1 YGARL
6 AMTLPCEPTVPAARL
21 EADLRR
27 FELRRLRVSIGA
39 KMASVV
45 VPDAQSY
52 LRSGGWV
59 DDAER
64 QHEPPYWVQVWP
76 ASLVMSRWLAGGWHG
91 TGRRALDLGC
101 GLGLPG
107 ITAASLG
114 AQVTFLDR
122 NPDALRFARWNAAQ
136 LCGEAERVS
145 AVEMD
150 WGRDTLVGSFDVI
163 LLADVTYRPLHH
175 AGVLRHLRGCLAE
188 GGVVLHAEPWRAEST
203 GFLRSLAGEFAMA
216 VADCP
221 VQAATGPMQVRLC
234 AAARDASHLQPWL
247 TQLPR
252 RAVLLDAATGLRTR
266 GSAVGAAVGTAG
278 SGMSRSSTAHERA
291 LGDRP

>member
-1 YGARL
+1 
-6 AMTLPCEPTVPAARL
+6 M
-21 EADLRR
+21 RR

-52 LRSGGWV
+52 LRAGGWV

-76 ASLVMSRWLAGGWHG
+76 ASLVMSRWLAGGWDG

-107 ITAASLG
+107 ITAAGLG

-136 LCGEAERVS
+136 SCGDAGRVTV
-145 AVEMD
+145 VEMD
-150 WGRDTLVGSFDVI
+150 WGRDTLAGAFDLI

-175 AGVLRHLRGCLAE
+175 AGVLRHLRGCLAA
-188 GGVVLHAEPWRAEST
+188 GGVALHAEPWRAEST
-203 GFLRSLAGEFAMA
+203 GFLRSLATEFATV

-221 VQAATGPMQVRLC
+221 VQTETGPLRVRLC
-234 AAARDASHLQPWL
+234 AAARDAEDLQPWL
-247 TQLPR
+247 ARLPR
-252 RAVLLDAATGLRTR
+252 RATRIDA
-266 GSAVGAAVGTAG
+266 TAG
-278 SGMSRSSTAHERA
+278 LPARASAGVGSSDAMLAGPQGDGSLGGRA
-291 LGDRP
+291 